1 MRVTIYA
8 GSSSGNRPVF
18 AEEAGRFA
26 ARLAQRGCE
35 IVYGGGSVGLMGVIA
50 DAALANGGKVTGVI
64 PRSLVD
70 AEVAHTSL
78 TELRVVGS
86 MQERKAMME
95 DLGDCF
101 VALPG
106 GVGTLEELFEV
117 WAGLVLGHHRKPLM
131 LLDTA
136 GYWNRLVSLALKTAN
151 YGFMSDEESRSLVPI
166 QSADDLFVTVSGW
179 TPPRPRWTAPS
190 TSRAAS

>member
-18 AEEAGRFA
+18 AEEAARFA
-26 ARLAQRGCE
+26 ARLARLGCD
-35 IVYGGGSVGLMGVIA
+35 IVYGGGGVGLMRVIA
-50 DAALANGGKVTGVI
+50 DAALANGGKVIGVI

-78 TELRVVGS
+78 TELHVVDS
-86 MQERKAMME
+86 MQERKARMAE
-95 DLGDCF
+95 LGDCF

-117 WAGLVLGHHRKPLM
+117 WAALVLGHHRKPVM
-131 LLDTA
+131 LLDTD
-136 GYWNRLVSLALKTAN
+136 GYWNRLSAVAAKCAN
-151 YGFMSDEESRSLVPI
+151 YGFMSAEESRSMVAI
-166 QSADDLFVTVSGW
+166 GSAEDLMEVVTGW
-179 TPPRPRWTAPS
+179 IAPPPRWSAPP
-190 TSRAAS
+190 TSSEAR